1 MKPHYIHK
9 LISQGEHQQ
18 LDFKFEIADSKKIA
32 KTFSAFANTDG
43 GKLLIGVKDNGNIAG
58 VRSEEE
64 FYMAE
69 AAATMYCKPVI
80 TFKSKEWV
88 VDNKKVL
95 EVTIKKG
102 ETKPYL
108 AENEGGRW
116 LAYVRVNDQNI
127 LANRVLVNSWKR
139 KNSQEGSYIYYT
151 QNEKLLLEYLENN
164 EFITISKFRRI
175 AGISLYKAENVLTN
189 FLALDII
196 KIDISEKQV
205 LYRLANEFT

>member
-9 LISQGEHQQ
+9 LIAQGEHQQ
-18 LDFKFEIADSKKIA
+18 LDFKFEIADSMKIA

-69 AAATMYCKPVI
+69 AAATMYCKPPI
-80 TFKSKEWV
+80 TFKSKEWLV
-88 VDNKKVL
+88 ENKKVL

-102 ETKPYL
+102 EEKPYF
-108 AENEGGRW
+108 AENEDGKW

-127 LANRVLVNSWKR
+127 LANRALVNAWKR
-139 KNSQEGSYIYYT
+139 KNSPDGTYINYT
-151 QNEKLLLEYLENN
+151 QNERLLLEYLENN
-164 EFITISKFRRI
+164 EFITISKYRRI
-175 AGISLYKAENVLTN
+175 SGISLYKAENVLTN
-189 FLALDII
+189 FLSLDII
-196 KIDISEKQV
+196 EIDISEKQV
-205 LYRLANEFT
+205 LYRLSNKLK

>member
-9 LISQGEHQQ
+9 LIAQGEHQQ
-18 LDFKFEIADSKKIA
+18 LDFKFEIADSRKIA

-64 FYMAE
+64 FYMTE
-69 AAATMYCKPVI
+69 AAATMYCKPAI
-80 TFKSKEWV
+80 NFESKEWV

-108 AENEGGRW
+108 AENEEGRW

-127 LANRVLVNSWKR
+127 LANRVLVNAWKR
-139 KNSQEGSYIYYT
+139 MNSQEGTFINYT
-151 QNEKLLLEYLENN
+151 QNERLLLEYLENN
-164 EFITISKFRRI
+164 EFITISKYRRI
-175 AGISLYKAENVLTN
+175 TGTSLYKAENVLIN
-189 FLALDII
+189 FLSLNII

-205 LYRLANEFT
+205 QYSLSDEFT